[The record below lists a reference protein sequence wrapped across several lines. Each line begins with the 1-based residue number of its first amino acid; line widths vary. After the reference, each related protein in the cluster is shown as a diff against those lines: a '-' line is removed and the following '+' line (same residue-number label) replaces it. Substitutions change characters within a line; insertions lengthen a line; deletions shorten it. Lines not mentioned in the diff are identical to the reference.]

1 MSNEETTTATDTPE
15 TTVEGAG
22 EAQVETT
29 AATEADTAA
38 GDDGDQVADIIDIID
53 FTADTMLGTLTT
65 VIVDEIKALPD
76 VWAKLSEFKQD
87 DVIKRVTS
95 QVGDAVKRAVH
106 LIATDGREVITANLE
121 QITAKDGIKA
131 TLVLARHDEN
141 RHALL
146 DAVGKPVLIVVAGS
160 DGYMGGKIPKA
171 ERDQRALP
179 GFKEPESVPDSA
191 TPSTAADAEA
201 DTGPVADNCPATAA
215 EAA

>member
-15 TTVEGAG
+15 ATVEGAG

-29 AATEADTAA
+29 ATTDADTAA
-38 GDDGDQVADIIDIID
+38 GDDGDQAGDIID

-191 TPSTAADAEA
+191 TPSTADGEP
-201 DTGPVADNCPATAA
+201 DNGPVADNCPATAA